1 VVPKMVLELE
11 ASKAMS
17 NRVPSEDVGP
27 YKYVVKYA
35 FTSFFDF
42 KICFFGGNFFLS
54 LEPLNSIKDLR
65 PYKIKKIVFDIYI

>member
-42 KICFFGGNFFLS
+42 KICFFGALVS
-54 LEPLNSIKDLR
+54 AMIWRSVK
-65 PYKIKKIVFDIYI
+65 